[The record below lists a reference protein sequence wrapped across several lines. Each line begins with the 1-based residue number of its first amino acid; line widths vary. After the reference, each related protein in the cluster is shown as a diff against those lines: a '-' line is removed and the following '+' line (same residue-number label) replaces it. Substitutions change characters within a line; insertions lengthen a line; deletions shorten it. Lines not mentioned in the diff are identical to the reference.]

1 LRILCPPLQF
11 SITHEILQLAET
23 RGVRDSRPWYAYCLG
38 AELLGLRVT
47 GRTSMR
53 VVVFGATGV
62 VGRRAVPLMI
72 REGHHVTAVGR
83 SPDRLRNL
91 ANQGASTIALD
102 LFDREAIKRA
112 VADQEAVANLATAI
126 PRSSLG
132 MFFRNAWKENDRIR
146 KHFSALAVDETLAA
160 GGRVFIQE
168 SFAPIYVDSG
178 DRWVT
183 EEGAIRPVPYNET
196 TLDAEVSAERFAR
209 QGGRG
214 VVLRFAY
221 FYGPNDRFT
230 GDVFSYVMRGWL
242 PLLGHPDAYFSTCHH
257 DDAATA
263 VVAALNLPSGTYNVV
278 DNDPL
283 THGQFGEVLSTI
295 VGMPMPKILPQWLV
309 PLTGSMGET
318 MARSLRISNAKL
330 RQSGAWTPQ
339 YATARDGWASAYK
352 SFKL

>member
-1 LRILCPPLQF
+1 MK
-11 SITHEILQLAET
+11 ILQSGET
-23 RGVRDSRPWYAYCLG
+23 LGVPDLRSWYAYCF
-38 AELLGLRVT
+38 LR
-47 GRTSMR
+47 RTAGVSVQMR

-72 REGHHVTAVGR
+72 REGHRVTAVGR
-83 SPDRLRNL
+83 SPDRLSIL
-91 ANQGASTIALD
+91 SNQGAATIALD
-102 LFDREAIKRA
+102 LFDRDAIKRA
-112 VADQEAVANLATAI
+112 VGDHEAVVNLATAI

-132 MFFRNAWKENDRIR
+132 MFFRRAWKENDRIR
-146 KHFSALAVDETLAA
+146 KNFSALVVDETLAA
-160 GGRVFIQE
+160 SARVFIQE

-178 DRWVT
+178 DRWIT

-221 FYGPNDRFT
+221 FYGPHDRFT
-230 GDVFSYVMRGWL
+230 GDIFGYVARGWL
-242 PLLGHPDAYFSTCHH
+242 PLLGSPDAYFSTCHH

-263 VVAALNLPSGTYNVV
+263 VVAGLNLPSGTYNVV
-278 DNDPL
+278 DNEPM
-283 THGQFGEVLSTI
+283 THRQFGEAVSAI
-295 VGMPMPKILPQWLV
+295 VGVPMPKTPPQWLV

-330 RQSGAWTPQ
+330 RQSGWVPT
-339 YATARDGWASAYK
+339 YASARQGWEAAYK
-352 SFKL
+352 SFRLDGRER